1 MRHLSTT
8 LLPMM
13 ALFLF
18 LVACD
23 DDGRRSPPPPPE
35 FWSEGLSTGV
45 NWGLAA
51 AYPDDVG
58 IADDPYVLAAEDF
71 ETGAVT
77 IPTEEDRYAANV
89 EVVDYQAYTGGYSAR
104 HSWPEG
110 LNGPTC
116 RHPLG
121 ADAFVDEQ
129 PAIFARMCFLYD
141 DSFHPGDLSLAVG
154 VKGFGVYAESPGTNA
169 NTRCDGTNWYDA
181 SIQFVGWGPSQKPE
195 ANDGFLWVGH
205 LYSYNPAP
213 ERAVAEL
220 GEMNVSE
227 ASDGGTPYRFS
238 VYAEPF
244 LYLRFGEWTC
254 FEVGL
259 SLNTPGFSNGEA
271 RLWQDGVLISRV
283 THMRYRD
290 IPELVPT
297 SVHLNLHRTTENFPQ
312 TMVRYADNIVIARRY
327 IGPVARTR
335 EPRGAGVPR

>member
-1 MRHLSTT
+1 MT
-8 LLPMM
+8 P
-13 ALFLF
+13 FLF
-18 LVACD
+18 IALPLLLAACE
-23 DDGRRSPPPPPE
+23 DGPRRSPPPPPD
-35 FWSEGLSTGV
+35 FWSEGLAEGV

-58 IADDPYVLAAEDF
+58 IAVDPYVLAAEDF

-89 EVVDYQAYTGGYSAR
+89 VVVDEQAYTGRYSAR
-104 HSWPEG
+104 HTWPEG
-110 LNGPTC
+110 FNGPTC
-116 RHPLG
+116 RFPLP
-121 ADAFVDEQ
+121 AEAHLDEQ
-129 PAIFARMCFLYD
+129 PAYFVRMCFSFD
-141 DSFHPGDLSLAVG
+141 ASFHPGDLALGVG

-213 ERAVAEL
+213 DRAVAEL
-220 GEMNVSE
+220 GEMNVTE
-227 ASDGGTPYRFS
+227 AADGGTPYRFS
-238 VYAEPF
+238 IYADPF
-244 LYLRFGEWTC
+244 RYLRFNEWNC

-259 SLNTPGFSNGEA
+259 YLNTPGFSDGEA

-283 THMRYRD
+283 TGMRYRD
-290 IPELVPT
+290 VPGLLPT
-297 SVHLNLHRTTENFPQ
+297 SVHLNLHRTTDNFPH
-312 TMVRYADNIVIARRY
+312 TMIRWADNIVIARRY

-335 EPRGAGVPR
+335 EPGGAGVPR